1 MTLNLC
7 PNCGYNNA
15 QPVSLARLLRIGEDY
30 LVKDAEGNQ
39 MKNSDGTDTVKS
51 YACARC
57 GCATAAKPAPAEP
70 EADAPAKAA

>member
-1 MTLNLC
+1 MASTLNLC

-15 QPVSLARLLRIGEDY
+15 SPVGGDY

-39 MKNSDGTDTVKS
+39 VHNSDGTDKTAA

-57 GCATAAKPAPAEP
+57 GYSKPSPG
-70 EADAPAKAA
+70 AKAPPAGA